1 MINPTQLIKE
11 MSFSKNALFNSFHPN
26 SNYNFEEKEFKKYKK
41 FKTVIIIGMGG
52 SILGAKA
59 IHSFLKHKIKK
70 KFIFLDNLDQN
81 YLRDIKK
88 KIDSKKTLFIII
100 SKSGNTNETLV
111 NLSYFKKQIKN
122 NNTIVITEKK
132 NSNLFKFAKKNKVKI
147 IEHSSEIGGRY
158 SVFSDVG
165 MLPAYLMGLKPSNFK
180 KKLSNYFKNKKNIS
194 SSVRELYRFIK
205 NKKKVLIF
213 FNYIPELN
221 DFLFW
226 CQQLLAESLGKN
238 KKGFIPV
245 ISEVPKDHHS
255 LLQLY
260 LDGPPDK
267 FFYIFSLKKRKSYKL
282 NFKFFDKN
290 LSYLNNKTYEQI
302 KNSQKQAF
310 INVLI
315 ENKIPYRKIII
326 KNFDESTLGNL
337 FYMFI
342 LETIILGKVFNV
354 NPFDQPAVEKVKILT
369 KKNLTL
375 KKFS

>member
-1 MINPTQLIKE
+1 
-11 MSFSKNALFNSFHPN
+11 
-26 SNYNFEEKEFKKYKK
+26 
-41 FKTVIIIGMGG
+41 
-52 SILGAKA
+52 
-59 IHSFLKHKIKK
+59 
-70 KFIFLDNLDQN
+70 
-81 YLRDIKK
+81 
-88 KIDSKKTLFIII
+88 
-100 SKSGNTNETLV
+100 
-111 NLSYFKKQIKN
+111 
-122 NNTIVITEKK
+122 
-132 NSNLFKFAKKNKVKI
+132 
-147 IEHSSEIGGRY
+147 
-158 SVFSDVG
+158 

>member
-342 LETIILGKVFNV
+342 LETIILGKVFKV